1 MKFGTFAAIA
11 VLVLGSL
18 AADNVAPSKAELDAM
33 YDNAMRAYNAN
44 NFPEALKQLDAI
56 DARQPD
62 VAESQNLRGVIMMR
76 QGIYDKAEVALN
88 EALRIDPKFW
98 KARYNLA
105 EIAFREK
112 DWAQARERFQGL
124 LSGDASE
131 LQGEAAQLLQYK
143 ILLTYLFE
151 NKESMVDSLLAKLE
165 LSPDTPAVHYAN
177 AAISLQQNKPQE
189 AKDWMAQAEKNFSPR
204 LNGLFAE
211 SLYEVGLLERQA
223 GQARAALELNS
234 ASERAAKSK
243 ALARSGVEQAR
254 QAYERRD
261 FATALK
267 FVDEANAADPNQAAT
282 LNLRG
287 EILLEQKQFDQ
298 AEAEFKKALKADSK
312 FKQAQFNLA
321 LVPLKKKDYAGARDR
336 FEVLLGKTAGGD
348 KNKAVQLIKFNIYMT
363 YLLEGNESRAQK
375 LMEQFQFTS
384 DTPALYYAQ
393 AAWEFKHINPTKAT
407 DWITSAK
414 KIYSSALN
422 SMFADSFIDLGW
434 MQSPT
439 LAMSP
444 ALTVEAATAL
454 AEAQTESSP
463 AIEPS
468 PIPGIVSSKRKVAE
482 AKTKPAIA
490 GMEATAPKAEAPF
503 VSTAITESPG
513 VAMPVAPADAPAWS
527 ASVREEAPLLAK
539 TEPLKEQPAQLP
551 ALAAEPPVVAEAK
564 ATPAT
569 APLAPAR
576 VGEVSRKVE
585 TGNLFAAIL
594 VLAGIGVIG
603 WVIAFE
609 IRRRLIHFRTFRRA
623 APPTGPQLVGMEYAA
638 AAPAQR
644 EMKVMPRLTGG
655 PRQIS
660 LRLEASEPSSRRAV
674 VSLGKPGRIFAG
686 EAAAGPLVEGN
697 GKHELELEPAVETFE
712 SVGPDAEPGVM
723 PAVAKPIAQPESFS
737 PLPISEPE
745 VPAVEPVFAQAEPV
759 VEPIFERELEPI
771 GQGQPI
777 PQLTPVE
784 GPSILEVT
792 EPELAVVEAFRQPT
806 TPVTMP
812 EPVQIPTAPSQPIIE
827 PVFESRIS
835 ESMRGGAPA
844 AGAMQ
849 TSVQLTFA
857 FEIASMQLTPTFKVG
872 ALQLRPASKVVT
884 LRLAGLAAQ
893 PAMNLQVSFEIA
905 RIQPAGGTLGS
916 VRLTPSQQERPTV
929 VGSPSFTVGGLHLD
943 SDFAA
948 APLQLTPSQQG
959 QAAVHVVAPFQ
970 IATVEFSASFEIS
983 SIVLNSSSKQVM
995 VQMPTTG
1002 GAPVEGAPVLEIS
1015 NLQLTDSGEIAMMQL
1030 NLPG

>member
-33 YDNAMRAYNAN
+33 YENAMRAYNAN

-56 DARQPD
+56 DTRQPD
-62 VAESQNLRGVIMMR
+62 LAGSQNLRGVIMMH
-76 QGIYDKAEVALN
+76 QGIYDKAEAALN
-88 EALRIDPKFW
+88 EALRIDPKFRN
-98 KARYNLA
+98 ARFNLA
-105 EIAFREK
+105 EIAFLQK
-112 DWAQARERFQGL
+112 HWAQARERFQGL

-177 AAISLQQNKPQE
+177 AAISLQQKKPQE
-189 AKDWMAQAEKNFSPR
+189 AKEWIAQAEKNFSPQ

-211 SLYEVGLLERQA
+211 SLYEVGLLQRQA
-223 GQARAALELNS
+223 GQTRAALELNS

-243 ALARSGVEQAR
+243 AVARSGVEQAR

-298 AEAEFKKALKADSK
+298 AETEFKKALKADSK
-312 FKQAQFNLA
+312 FRQAQFNLA

-336 FEVLLGKTAGGD
+336 FEALLGKIAGGD
-348 KNKAVQLIKFNIYMT
+348 KSKAVQLIKFNIYMT

-393 AAWEFKHINPTKAT
+393 AAWEFKHNNLTKAT

-422 SMFADSFIDLGW
+422 GTFAHSFYDLGW
-434 MQSPT
+434 MQSPA

-444 ALTVEAATAL
+444 ALTVEAATAF

-468 PIPGIVSSKRKVAE
+468 PIPGIVSSKRNVAE

-490 GMEATAPKAEAPF
+490 GLEATAPKAEAPF

-513 VAMPVAPADAPAWS
+513 VEMPVAPADAPARS
-527 ASVREEAPLLAK
+527 ASVREEAPELAK
-539 TEPLKEQPAQLP
+539 TEPLQEQPAQLP
-551 ALAAEPPVVAEAK
+551 ALAAEPPVVAEVK
-564 ATPAT
+564 ATPAP
-569 APLAPAR
+569 ALAPAR

-594 VLAGIGVIG
+594 VLAGIGLIG

-609 IRRRLIHFRTFRRA
+609 IRRRWIHFRTFRRA
-623 APPTGPQLVGMEYAA
+623 APSTGPQLAGMEYAA

-660 LRLEASEPSSRRAV
+660 LRLEASEPLSRRAV

-697 GKHELELEPAVETFE
+697 GKHELELEPAVETSE
-712 SVGPDAEPGVM
+712 SVGPDAEHGVM

-745 VPAVEPVFAQAEPV
+745 LPAVEPVFAQAESV

-835 ESMRGGAPA
+835 EPMRGGAPA
-844 AGAMQ
+844 TGAMQ

-884 LRLAGLAAQ
+884 LRLAGLAPQ

-995 VQMPTTG
+995 VQMPTAA

-1030 NLPG
+1030 SLPG